1 MGKPTSI
8 LEGANWPIPKL
19 PPSIK
24 PELLLTLV
32 TSKFNVVAFIDAE
45 SDKFSLIMSL
55 KESKNSNPLFT
66 TSPALTVGLPLP
78 GALVPKI
85 PLTGIYPMSKSLVV
99 LIK

>member
-1 MGKPTSI
+1 
-8 LEGANWPIPKL
+8 
-19 PPSIK
+19 
-24 PELLLTLV
+24 
-32 TSKFNVVAFIDAE
+32 
-45 SDKFSLIMSL
+45 MSL